1 MPAMEPA
8 APKPVSPDTG
18 LAGGVMDNDK
28 SILERITDT
37 VKGMATLAA
46 DAASHALK
54 AEEPPPKADQ
64 PAAADVPLAADGLVS
79 DPLMAAPNAAA
90 SAPRKKRLVAKPAA
104 GTAGSKAA
112 RKAAKKPART
122 SAGKAAKKP
131 AGRKSRKAASKTP
144 KQAGKKTASRVT
156 KKARKT
162 KRRA

>member
-1 MPAMEPA
+1 
-8 APKPVSPDTG
+8 
-18 LAGGVMDNDK
+18 MDNDK

-37 VKGMATLAA
+37 VKDIATLAA

-131 AGRKSRKAASKTP
+131 AGRKSRKPPARPRSKP
-144 KQAGKKTASRVT
+144 ARRPQAG
-156 KKARKT
+156 
-162 KRRA
+162 